1 MRVEVP
7 KDGRHLREVNCKAS
21 GKFRRRTEKVIFR
34 RFISE
39 WEVPKKDQEGH
50 LQEIYE
56 RVEVPSEET
65 GRRRLLKED
74 QESHLRDLVG

>member
-7 KDGRHLREVNCKAS
+7 KDRRHLREVNCKAS

-56 RVEVPSEET
+56 RVGSSEE
-65 GRRRLLKED
+65 GPKR
-74 QESHLRDLVG
+74 SSAGDL